1 MSGGSFN
8 YMCYKVKETYSGE
21 MRDPELDEML
31 KDFCNV
37 LHDLEWWVSCDY
49 GEDTY
54 RKTVKEFKD
63 KWFGKTEEERIEKAI
78 NQASQQTE
86 KYLRDIFAISKKEK
100 QND

>member
-1 MSGGSFN
+1 MSGGSFD
-8 YMCYKVKETYSGE
+8 YMYYKIQETYSGE
-21 MRDPELDEML
+21 MRDPELNEML
-31 KDFCNV
+31 KDFCRV

-54 RKTVKEFKD
+54 RQTVKEFKD

-78 NQASQQTE
+78 NQVSQQTE
-86 KYLRDIFAISKKEK
+86 KYLRDVFGISKKEK